1 MVVWISGRAGMVIG
15 EFGRDRLANDDR
27 PAGAQPCYH
36 ARITARPPA
45 PRKRR
50 SQLRGI
56 ISGIDDVL
64 DCDGNTVERLTRA
77 ALGAALIERAR
88 LSDRV
93 LAIEMGKG
101 FDPAVNRVNAI
112 KKSERILVVRKR

>member
-27 PAGAQPCYH
+27 PAGTQPCHH
-36 ARITARPPA
+36 ARITPRPPA
-45 PRKRR
+45 PGKRR

-64 DCDGNTVERLTRA
+64 DCDGNTVERPTRT

-88 LSDRV
+88 LSERV
-93 LAIEMGKG
+93 VAIEMGKG
-101 FDPAVNRVNAI
+101 VEFAVSSVNA
-112 KKSERILVVRKR
+112 